1 MARRRVMESYKCSDC
16 GAVFTEPDEVSW
28 KEEMS
33 GDGWAWQTFHEYY
46 CPECGSQDIERYYG
60 EDEDDA

>member
-1 MARRRVMESYKCSDC
+1 MESYKCSDC